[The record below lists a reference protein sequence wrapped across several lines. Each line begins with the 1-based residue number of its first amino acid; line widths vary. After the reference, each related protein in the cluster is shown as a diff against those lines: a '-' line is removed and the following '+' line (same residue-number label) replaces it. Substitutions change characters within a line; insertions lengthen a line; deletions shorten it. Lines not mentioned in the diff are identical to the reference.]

1 MGWTE
6 MPFTNKWDSSLL
18 TFLTLPFAPTSV
30 KHLFTLNTL
39 ILKYKDKLLLGI
51 LFITL
56 SNIFR
61 ILQPQLIRDA
71 LDEIVK
77 FIKSQPGQ
85 YSAEALTKELMYFGL
100 LVLGCAMLMGIFMY
114 FMRQTIIVMSR
125 LVEYDLRKR
134 IFEHYLKLDSAF
146 YKNNKTGDI
155 MSRISEDV
163 SKVRMYLGPAFLYG
177 FNLITLFVIVIFTM
191 FKVNFWLSVYT
202 LLPLPFL
209 SFIIYR
215 VSNLIHQR
223 SNKIQT
229 QLATITSIAQEG
241 FSGIRIIKSFH
252 REKDWEKKFHEE
264 SKKYSELS
272 MNLAR
277 VDSMFFPSMFL
288 LIGLSTLITIYVGG
302 LDVFNGT
309 VTPGNIAEF
318 VIYINMLTWPVSAIG
333 WCASIIQQAEVSQK
347 RINEFLETEPSIC
360 SPELPA
366 RLSDRMDIAFRD
378 LTFRYTPESE
388 PALENVNFEIREGE
402 HIAIVGRTGSGK
414 SSVAELLLR
423 MYDPSEGSITLGNVP
438 VSSLDTSALRSA
450 ISYVPQDVFLFSDT
464 IRANILFGLD
474 ADANITEEEMNHI
487 IEDSALDQEIAKF
500 PEGLQT
506 ILGERGITLSGG
518 QRQRLGI
525 ARTLIRDTPIYIL
538 DDSLSAIDA
547 HTEEKILSMLKKRF
561 AGKTLILITHRISQ
575 TREMDRILVFEH
587 GRMAEEGNFSTLME
601 KKGLFYKM
609 HMLDSAVKKV
619 H

>member
-1 MGWTE
+1 
-6 MPFTNKWDSSLL
+6 
-18 TFLTLPFAPTSV
+18 V
-30 KHLFTLNTL
+30 KHLLTLNSL

-71 LDEIVK
+71 LDEIVE
-77 FIKSQPGQ
+77 FIKNKPGQ
-85 YSAEALTKELMYFGL
+85 QSADELTKDLMYFGL

-125 LVEYDLRKR
+125 LVEYDLRKK
-134 IFEHYLKLDSAF
+134 IFNHYLILDSAF

-163 SKVRMYLGPAFLYG
+163 NKVRMYLGPAFLYG

-191 FKVNFWLSVYT
+191 FQVNFWLSVYT

-223 SNKIQT
+223 SARIQA
-229 QLATITSIAQEG
+229 QLSTITSIAQEG
-241 FSGIRIIKSFH
+241 FSGIRIIKSFN
-252 REKDWEKKFHEE
+252 REKDWENKFHGE
-264 SKKYSELS
+264 SRKYSELS
-272 MNLAR
+272 MNLAK

-302 LDVFNGT
+302 LDVFKGT

-347 RINEFLETEPSIC
+347 RINEFLETQPTLSN
-360 SPELPA
+360 PELPA
-366 RLSDRMDIAFRD
+366 RFPESMDLAFHNLSFQ
-378 LTFRYTPESE
+378 YTPDSE
-388 PALENVNFEIREGE
+388 PALDRVDFEIKEGE

-414 SSVAELLLR
+414 SSVAELMLR
-423 MYDPSEGSITLGNVP
+423 MYDPGEGSITLGNINIAN
-438 VSSLDTSALRSA
+438 LDTSILRSA

-464 IRANILFGLD
+464 IRANILFGKEGGAEISESELD
-474 ADANITEEEMNHI
+474 QI
-487 IEDSALDQEIAKF
+487 IQDSALDQEISKF
-500 PEGLQT
+500 PQGMDT

-518 QRQRLGI
+518 QRQRVGI
-525 ARTLIRDTPIYIL
+525 ARTLIRETPIYIL
-538 DDSLSAIDA
+538 DDSLSAVDA
-547 HTEEKILSMLKKRF
+547 HTEERILAMLKNRLK
-561 AGKTLILITHRISQ
+561 GKTLILITHRISQ
-575 TREMDRILVFEH
+575 TREMDRILVFDH
-587 GRMAEEGNFSTLME
+587 GRKAEEGDFSSLIE